1 MKWAY
6 YNEIDEA
13 AAHVLRAQIKAGVIA
28 PGEVDTRSI
37 RDVHATD
44 VRGFVQC
51 HFFAG
56 GGLWSVAARLAGWPD
71 DRSLWTG
78 SCPCQPFS
86 GAGKQRG
93 IDDPRHLWPDFF
105 RIIRDAR
112 PHVVVGEQVSGKA
125 GYGWLDGVRSDLEGE
140 GYACGA
146 VDIPACSIDAPHQRN
161 RLYWTAARDV
171 DDRQRARLEGQPRH
185 GDQRAGWTRASGPVA
200 ATDGGA
206 QPDATCVGWG
216 EGRPT
221 HGVRSGRS
229 SAAER
234 DALVL
239 THPDS
244 RGRAGRPEGAQ
255 RGEVGRAAAERAA
268 GGVLADAER
277 SERRS
282 EPNERRGSNTESSRD
297 RGKGTSE
304 PRKLDEISLR
314 NGSFWSDAEWIV
326 SPLDGKARRS
336 KSSFCNVAHGLS
348 RGLAARDVAGADRA
362 RPTALEMAE
371 SAINGGFLVNNL
383 PGRVDAWRVAGNAI
397 VPQVAAQV
405 LGALMDV
412 MAANPEATFAM
423 VENMIGGHSQN

>member
-28 PGEVDTRSI
+28 PGEVDERSI
-37 RDVHATD
+37 VD
-44 VRGFVQC
+44 VRPDELRGFSQC

-71 DRSLWTG
+71 DHPLWTG

-161 RLYWTAARDV
+161 RLYWTTARDV

-244 RGRAGRPEGAQ
+244 RGRAGRPQDALRGAEG
-255 RGEVGRAAAERAA
+255 RTAAERAA
-268 GGVLADAER
+268 GGLQPDADASRQLQPQGGVGEFW
-277 SERRS
+277 RRS
-282 EPNERRGSNTESSRD
+282 MHGDDGPS
-297 RGKGTSE
+297 
-304 PRKLDEISLR
+304 R

-412 MAANPEATFAM
+412 MAAN
-423 VENMIGGHSQN
+423 N

>member
-37 RDVHATD
+37 RDVCADD
-44 VRGFVQC
+44 VRGFAQC

-56 GGLWSVAARLAGWPD
+56 GGLWSVAARLAKWPD
-71 DRSLWTG
+71 DRPLWTG

-86 GAGKQRG
+86 AAGKQRG

-105 RIIRDAR
+105 RLIRDAR
-112 PHVVVGEQVSGKA
+112 PHVVVGEQVSGA
-125 GYGWLDGVRSDLEGE
+125 LGYGWLDGVRTDLEGE

-146 VDIPACSIDAPHQRN
+146 VDIPACAVDAPHKRN
-161 RLYWTAARDV
+161 RLYW
-171 DDRQRARLEGQPRH
+171 
-185 GDQRAGWTRASGPVA
+185 VA
-200 ATDGGA
+200 KS
-206 QPDATCVGWG
+206 DATGVGWG

-268 GGVLADAER
+268 GGVLADADHPVVQGQPSAGQFALAEQDAR
-277 SERRS
+277 A
-282 EPNERRGSNTESSRD
+282 
-297 RGKGTSE
+297 
-304 PRKLDEISLR
+304 LR